1 MKGMLE
7 AVFANGGVG
16 RSAVV
21 EFWFQSPTGDSSDS
35 QIFRMACVDMAQA
48 NEIATF
54 YQKAHGIGGYFGS
67 DVHAKAKAAV
77 AATGSVPVRTVASIR
92 S

>member
-16 RSAVV
+16 RPAVV

-35 QIFRMACVDMAQA
+35 QIFRLDCCNMEQA
-48 NEIATF
+48 NAIATF

-67 DVHAKAKAAV
+67 DAHAKAV
-77 AATGSVPVRTVASIR
+77 ANSARVRTLAS
-92 S
+92 